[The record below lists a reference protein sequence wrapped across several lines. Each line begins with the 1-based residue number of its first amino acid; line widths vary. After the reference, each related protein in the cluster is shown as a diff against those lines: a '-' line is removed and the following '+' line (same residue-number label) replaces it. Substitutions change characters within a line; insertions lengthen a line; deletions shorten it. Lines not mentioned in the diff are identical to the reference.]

1 MKKIIPLALLY
12 LLFAAL
18 AYATWDNPFGG
29 PGGGANYQ
37 NVVAAL
43 GYTPAHNGANSD
55 ITSLTGLTT
64 PLSIGQGG
72 TGSGTAAGA
81 LLSLGGLPSTGVG
94 LVEQIVAVFD
104 GGGSIIT
111 TGQKPVYVHRDYA
124 LTSINK
130 WTVQCNNGA
139 TDSTPIIV
147 NVGGKVTS
155 ASTAGALPTIA
166 SNGFCGSGTPPTG
179 GTTTPIIQAAWNC
192 STTSTAANTDFI
204 FSVTQ
209 APTAST
215 WCSVIVEGIR

>member
-64 PLSIGQGG
+64 PLSVSQGG

-81 LLSLGGLPSTGVG
+81 LSSLGGVASVSNVKTYMGAYENSQSVAANAVTCDWSLGSTCVVATQNAATAWTLTMSNPVAGQTYRIRFVQNATGGASAAPLPTFSPTIRAWQGNQTPA
-94 LVEQIVAVFD
+94 L
-104 GGGSIIT
+104 T
-111 TGQKPVYVHRDYA
+111 TTANKVDYA
-124 LTSINK
+124 S
-130 WTVQCNNGA
+130 CFYSA
-139 TDSTPIIV
+139 
-147 NVGGKVTS
+147 VT
-155 ASTAGALPTIA
+155 
-166 SNGFCGSGTPPTG
+166 PTG
-179 GTTTPIIQAAWNC
+179 YDCKI
-192 STTSTAANTDFI
+192 SNTY
-204 FSVTQ
+204 
-209 APTAST
+209 
-215 WCSVIVEGIR
+215 